1 MNDYYKVIFTI
12 TPFSNDEADILSSF
26 LSEIGYDSFETV
38 ENGLNAYIKKELY
51 NQETTSQALLN
62 YPFNSAISI
71 SSELIPGKNWN
82 EEWEKN
88 YFKPMIIG
96 ERCVIHSSF
105 HKDFPHLEYEIVID
119 PKMAF
124 GTGHHETTSLMVE
137 QILDFDMTG
146 KTVLDMGAGTGILSI
161 LCSQRGAE
169 KVDGIEIDPG
179 AQINAQENIA
189 LNNVSNVDVKLGDAS
204 LLLDTDAQYDIVL
217 ANINRN
223 IILQDLPNYARVLKS
238 KGYMFLSG
246 FYTQDSYLITDE
258 AIQYNLNP
266 TKEKEKNNW
275 AMLVLRKS

>member
-169 KVDGIEIDPG
+169 NVDGIEIDPG

-204 LLLDTDAQYDIVL
+204 LLLDADTQYDIVL